1 MVYVF
6 LANGFEEMEALAPVD
21 LLRRAGV
28 EVFTVGVGSDMIVS
42 SHNIPVKTDTTVDKI
57 VLNDELEMI
66 VLPGGMPGTLK
77 QALMCLVQ
85 LITVLI
91 ITDTLPQYVPLRP

>member
-57 VLNDELEMI
+57 VRARNDSS
-66 VLPGGMPGTLK
+66 PRWYAGYFK
-77 QALMCLVQ
+77 S
-85 LITVLI
+85 
-91 ITDTLPQYVPLRP
+91 

>member
-66 VLPGGMPGTLK
+66 VLPGGILK

-91 ITDTLPQYVPLRP
+91 ITDTLRRYVPLRP